1 MAHDAALRAACRA
14 DYINNL
20 PLARIA
26 AARGVPPGTLRGWKR
41 RAAEKGD
48 DWDKLRAA
56 SLLAGEGMEAVA
68 RQTLSD
74 YVQQHKALMGEII
87 EAGDMTAAEKTRAL
101 ASLADSFNK
110 MVSASRRVLP
120 ETSEL
125 ATALRVIQ
133 LLTEFVRREFPQH
146 AAALLEVLEPFAGE
160 VTEKLGGRHA

>member
-14 DYINNL
+14 AYINNM
-20 PLARIA
+20 PLAQIA
-26 AARGVPPGTLRGWKR
+26 AAHNVPPGTLRGWKR
-41 RAAEKGD
+41 RDAARGD

-56 SLLAGEGMEAVA
+56 NLLAGEGMEAVA

-74 YVQQHKALMGEII
+74 YVRQHKALMDEILG
-87 EAGDMTAAEKTRAL
+87 AGDMTAREKTQAL

-125 ATALRVIQ
+125 SVALRVIQ
-133 LLTEFVRREFPQH
+133 LLAAFVQREFPRH
-146 AAALLEVLEPFAGE
+146 AAALLEVLEPFADE
-160 VTEKLGGRHA
+160 VAEKLGGHRA